1 MQKTLL
7 QQFTTDIKVNG
18 EVIETV
24 KEAKLLGTIIS
35 DDLKWE
41 ANTQYLV
48 KDSNKRMRLLHNACK
63 FTRNTQHLK
72 QIYMLN
78 VRCKLEQ
85 AAPVWHNSL
94 TKAESSSL
102 ERVQKTA
109 VRLILKER
117 YKNYEDALKILKL
130 DNLEKRRD
138 KLTLNLAKSSLKIQ
152 KMNKLFPLNEKHH
165 EMTKRNYEK
174 FKVRKTKT
182 ERYNNSAVISMQR
195 MLNEEEKENVKVFK
209 KCIPSSVL
217 RTYDSIESISL
228 RKFTQ
233 KKIK

>member
-1 MQKTLL
+1 M
-7 QQFTTDIKVNG
+7 G
-18 EVIETV
+18 
-24 KEAKLLGTIIS
+24 
-35 DDLKWE
+35 
-41 ANTQYLV
+41 
-48 KDSNKRMRLLHNACK
+48 
-63 FTRNTQHLK
+63 
-72 QIYMLN
+72 N

-109 VRLILKER
+109 VRLILKDR

-152 KMNKLFPLNEKHH
+152 KMNKLFPLNEKQHD
-165 EMTKRNYEK
+165 MTKRNCEK

-182 ERYNNSAVISMQR
+182 ERYLNSAVVSMQR

-209 KCIPSSVL
+209 KLIPPSVL
-217 RTYDSIESISL
+217 RTCDSIESISL
-228 RKFTQ
+228 RKFTH
-233 KKIK
+233 K

>member
-1 MQKTLL
+1 M
-7 QQFTTDIKVNG
+7 
-18 EVIETV
+18 
-24 KEAKLLGTIIS
+24 
-35 DDLKWE
+35 
-41 ANTQYLV
+41 
-48 KDSNKRMRLLHNACK
+48 
-63 FTRNTQHLK
+63 
-72 QIYMLN
+72 
-78 VRCKLEQ
+78 RCKLEQ

-152 KMNKLFPLNEKHH
+152 KMNRLFPLNEKHH

-233 KKIK
+233 K